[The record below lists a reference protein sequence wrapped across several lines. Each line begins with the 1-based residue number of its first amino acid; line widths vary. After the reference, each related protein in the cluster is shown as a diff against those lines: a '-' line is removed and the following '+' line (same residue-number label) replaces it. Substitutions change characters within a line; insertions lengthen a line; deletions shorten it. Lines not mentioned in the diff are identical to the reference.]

1 MARLV
6 FSRDK
11 DRGNAGG
18 MPALLQMNRMDLID
32 DLTFVPLP
40 PWWQSPW
47 SIAAFV
53 LVLVVLAVA
62 AWMLRRLLSRKV
74 VLVDPAPPRPDLHP
88 EFLRRLAGLRARR
101 ADLSDYDLAIAC
113 SDILRDYLEW
123 RFQSAVRFQTTRE
136 FLGSARENAALSKVQ
151 RDVLGTYLGF
161 CDGVKFARRS
171 ASRPESDNLL
181 DSAETFIRQGAASEG
196 GVA

>member
-1 MARLV
+1 
-6 FSRDK
+6 
-11 DRGNAGG
+11 
-18 MPALLQMNRMDLID
+18 MNRTGLVD
-32 DLTFVPLP
+32 DLTLVPLP

-47 SIAAFV
+47 IIAASV

-62 AWMLRRLLSRKV
+62 IWMLRRLLSRKV
-74 VLVDPAPPRPDLHP
+74 VLMDPAPTRPDLHP
-88 EFLRRLAGLRARR
+88 EFLRRLAELRARR
-101 ADLSDYDLAIAC
+101 AHLSDYDLAIAC

-123 RFQSAVRFQTTRE
+123 RFQFSVRFQTTRE
-136 FLGSARENAALSKVQ
+136 FLGSARENTVLSEVQ
-151 RDVLGTYLGF
+151 REMLGTYLGF

-181 DSAETFIRQGAASEG
+181 DSAETFIRQGATSEG

>member
-1 MARLV
+1 MNPTDLV
-6 FSRDK
+6 
-11 DRGNAGG
+11 
-18 MPALLQMNRMDLID
+18 D
-32 DLTFVPLP
+32 DLTLVPLP

-53 LVLVVLAVA
+53 LVLVVLAFA

-74 VLVDPAPPRPDLHP
+74 VLMDPAPPRPDLHP
-88 EFLRRLAGLRARR
+88 EFLRRLADLRARR
-101 ADLSDYDLAIAC
+101 AELSDYDLAIAC

-123 RFQSAVRFQTTRE
+123 RFQLSVRFQTTRE
-136 FLGSARENAALSKVQ
+136 FLGSARENTVLSEVQ
-151 RDVLGTYLGF
+151 RAMLGTYLGF

-181 DSAETFIRQGAASEG
+181 DSAETFIRQGASREG

>member
-1 MARLV
+1 
-6 FSRDK
+6 
-11 DRGNAGG
+11 
-18 MPALLQMNRMDLID
+18 MNRTDLVD
-32 DLTFVPLP
+32 DLTLVPLP

-74 VLVDPAPPRPDLHP
+74 VLMDPAPTRPDLHP
-88 EFLRRLAGLRARR
+88 EFLRRLAELRSRR
-101 ADLSDYDLAIAC
+101 ADLLDYDLAIAC

-123 RFQSAVRFQTTRE
+123 RFQFSVRFQTTRE
-136 FLGSARENAALSKVQ
+136 FLESARENAVLSEVQ
-151 RDVLGTYLGF
+151 REMLGTYLGF

-181 DSAETFIRQGAASEG
+181 DSAETFIRQGAAQEG
-196 GVA
+196 GVK